1 MWELEEG
8 ASFHQLSQMTI
19 IFFHNL
25 QKTVDWAGCQNSKLG
40 SFTLILVSGRFN
52 YLGFCSEMSFKRF
65 EVNQILKGSV
75 SCSVM
80 SGSLQPHGLQPT
92 TVLCPWVLQARNL
105 EWVGIPF
112 SREPSQ
118 PRVRTW
124 VSCIAADSLPSE
136 PLGKLLIVPPDKQC
150 SERGMVEP
158 SHEVNSPLQNLKR

>member
-92 TVLCPWVLQARNL
+92 TVLCPRDFPGKNSGVGCHFLLHGIFPTQGSNLGQGLFKPEHETLWALEAERTLQFKSN
-105 EWVGIPF
+105 
-112 SREPSQ
+112 
-118 PRVRTW
+118 
-124 VSCIAADSLPSE
+124 DY
-136 PLGKLLIVPPDKQC
+136 
-150 SERGMVEP
+150 
-158 SHEVNSPLQNLKR
+158 